1 VRCVTAALRRIAYD
15 TGITTDH
22 IDGQVPKILTKIPRS
37 SGGSWT
43 VLIRLLSAVLLVFAL
58 AVADIA
64 VADGLRVESAEEVA
78 FAVADMTQVAED
90 MGLSKA
96 NLVVVVADKLGR
108 AGLRARPTDANR
120 DEEVLLVD
128 VVVEEETFYVSLGF
142 WRVASY
148 PQRQGETD
156 SGFVTVWQD
165 FSVGAHHGD
174 VDTVHQTV
182 TTIIDRFVASY
193 SDANELGD
201 SVQVAAAP

>member
-1 VRCVTAALRRIAYD
+1 MRCVTPMLRRIAYD
-15 TGITTDH
+15 TGSTTDL
-22 IDGQVPKILTKIPRS
+22 IYGQMSNLWTTIPIS
-37 SGGSWT
+37 SGGRSAI
-43 VLIRLLSAVLLVFAL
+43 LNRLLSAALLVFA
-58 AVADIA
+58 VAAADFAI
-64 VADGLRVESAEEVA
+64 ADGLRVDSAENVA
-78 FAVADMTQVAED
+78 FAVAEMTATAED

-96 NLVVVVADKLGR
+96 NLVVVVTDKLGR

-128 VVVEEETFYVSLGF
+128 VVVEDETFYVSLGF
-142 WRVASY
+142 WRIASY

-174 VDTVHQTV
+174 VDTVYQTV

>member
-1 VRCVTAALRRIAYD
+1 
-15 TGITTDH
+15 
-22 IDGQVPKILTKIPRS
+22 
-37 SGGSWT
+37 
-43 VLIRLLSAVLLVFAL
+43 
-58 AVADIA
+58 
-64 VADGLRVESAEEVA
+64 
-78 FAVADMTQVAED
+78 MTQVAED

-108 AGLRARPTDANR
+108 AGLHARPTNANG

-128 VVVEEETFYVSLGF
+128 VVVEDETFYVSLGF

-148 PQRQGETD
+148 PQPQGETD

-174 VDTVHQTV
+174 VDTVYQAV

-193 SDANELGD
+193 SNANELGD
-201 SVQVAAAP
+201 SVQVASTP